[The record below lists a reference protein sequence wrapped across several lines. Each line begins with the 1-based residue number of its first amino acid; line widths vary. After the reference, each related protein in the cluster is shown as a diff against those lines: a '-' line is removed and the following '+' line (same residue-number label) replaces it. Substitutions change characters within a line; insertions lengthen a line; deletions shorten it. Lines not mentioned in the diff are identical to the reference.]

1 MITTA
6 DVTTTTTGT
15 TTTSRI
21 IGWPEPSAFD
31 KTKNIDMNNESKIK
45 NLI

>member
-15 TTTSRI
+15 TTTSSI
-21 IGWPEPSAFD
+21 IGWPESSAVD
-31 KTKNIDMNNESKIK
+31 KTKNIDMNNENKIK
-45 NLI
+45 ILI